1 MATPIILPAYRVRV
15 WRGIP
20 TGAAPD
26 NYVMCGLVTSGLQ
39 QTKQTNTA
47 IIPDCDFPEL
57 ASSVKRTV
65 ISKDV
70 TMSGEGYYEPD
81 LRTEI
86 QEAFDSQVSEVW
98 SFEFAEDTVPT
109 AESIGY
115 YTGLWH
121 FTTFGLAAAQ
131 GEYVRSEMAWEADG
145 PIEWVPVVAVGL
157 RTRDRELIEQ
167 VA

>member
-1 MATPIILPAYRVRV
+1 MAQPAILEAFRVKV

-20 TGAAPD
+20 GGTAPAA
-26 NYVMCGLVTSGLQ
+26 YVLCGLVTSGLQ

-47 IIPDCDFPEL
+47 VIPDCDTPEL

-70 TMSGEGYYEPD
+70 TMSGEGYYEPN

-98 SFEFAEDTVPT
+98 SFEFMEGVPPIT
-109 AESIGY
+109 ESVGY
-115 YTGLWH
+115 YTGNWV
-121 FTTFGLAAAQ
+121 FTTFGISAAQ
-131 GEYVRSEMAWEADG
+131 GEYVRAEMAWEADG
-145 PIEWVPVVAVGL
+145 PITWVPAVL
-157 RTRDRELIEQ
+157 LLDQ
-167 VA
+167 QAA